1 MASSSGLSHALRSQ
15 PYTSSSQH
23 THAYLTVGQKM
34 ESVFTFVSSPALAP
48 AAIVDLLVHYI
59 VEVNTH
65 NSHMGGLVQ
74 LAAMDMVDRF
84 IAEPF
89 KLMSRFK
96 KQEEVELHVY
106 QRFFSVLTQVNQ
118 RLP

>member
-1 MASSSGLSHALRSQ
+1 
-15 PYTSSSQH
+15 
-23 THAYLTVGQKM
+23 M
-34 ESVFTFVSSPALAP
+34 ESIFTFVNSP
-48 AAIVDLLVHYI
+48 DLSPTDLVEQLVRYFE
-59 VEVNTH
+59 EVNTQ
-65 NSHMGGLVQ
+65 NSHLAGLVR

-89 KLMSRFK
+89 KLISRFK

>member
-1 MASSSGLSHALRSQ
+1 
-15 PYTSSSQH
+15 
-23 THAYLTVGQKM
+23 M
-34 ESVFTFVSSPALAP
+34 ESIFTFVNSPNLP
-48 AAIVDLLVHYI
+48 PTTLVELLVRYFEEI
-59 VEVNTH
+59 NTH
-65 NSHMGGLVQ
+65 NSHLVGLVR

>member
-1 MASSSGLSHALRSQ
+1 
-15 PYTSSSQH
+15 
-23 THAYLTVGQKM
+23 M
-34 ESVFTFVSSPALAP
+34 ESIFTFVNSPDLP
-48 AAIVDLLVHYI
+48 PTTLVELLVRYFE
-59 VEVNTH
+59 EVNTQ
-65 NSHMGGLVQ
+65 NSHLDGLVR
-74 LAAMDMVDRF
+74 LASMDMVDRF